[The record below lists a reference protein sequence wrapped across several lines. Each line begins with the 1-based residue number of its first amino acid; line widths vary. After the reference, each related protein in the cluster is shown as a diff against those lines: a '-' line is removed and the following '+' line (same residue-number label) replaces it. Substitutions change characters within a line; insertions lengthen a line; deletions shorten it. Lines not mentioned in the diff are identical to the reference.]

1 VSLPRL
7 AGVRPATRR
16 PVTGAVLVLHGGRP
30 EGHEAADGLRLP
42 YLRMVPF
49 ARGVAAAGARRG
61 VDVALLRYR
70 YLGWNAP
77 DLDPVQDARWALRD
91 LRRRHGDVP
100 VVLVGHSMG
109 GRAALRV
116 GGDEGVVGVAGLAP
130 WIERGEPYAHLAG
143 QTVLIAHGD
152 RERMTSPQAS
162 RWFAGRVATVSDRVA
177 RFEVLGDGHAMLRRA
192 AAWHRL
198 VTGFVL
204 GALGPAPFPESIA
217 TAMAAGDPDGLAVPL
232 EGPSRSGWRGARPPA
247 TGDTGIP

>member
-1 VSLPRL
+1 
-7 AGVRPATRR
+7 
-16 PVTGAVLVLHGGRP
+16 
-30 EGHEAADGLRLP
+30 
-42 YLRMVPF
+42 MVPF
-49 ARGVAAAGARRG
+49 ARSLAAAGARRG

-70 YLGWNAP
+70 YRGWNAP
-77 DLDPVQDARWALRD
+77 DLDPVHDARWALRD

-130 WIERGEPYAHLAG
+130 WIERGEPYVHLAD

-152 RERMTSPQAS
+152 RERMTSPDAS

-192 AAWHRL
+192 GAWHDL
-198 VTGFVL
+198 VTRFAL
-204 GALGPAPFPESIA
+204 GALGLEPFTEA
-217 TAMAAGDPDGLAVPL
+217 VAKAMAAGDPEGLAVPL
-232 EGPSRSGWRGARPPA
+232 EDG
-247 TGDTGIP
+247 

>member
-1 VSLPRL
+1 MSN
-7 AGVRPATRR
+7 

-30 EGHEAADGLRLP
+30 EGRDAADGLRLP

-49 ARGVAAAGARRG
+49 ARSVAAAAARRG
-61 VDVALLRYR
+61 VDVGLLRYR
-70 YLGWNAP
+70 YRGWNAP

-91 LRRRHGDVP
+91 LRERHGDVP

-116 GGDEGVVGVAGLAP
+116 GGDPAVVGVAGLAP
-130 WIERGEPYAHLAG
+130 WIERGEPWEHLAG

-152 RERMTSPQAS
+152 RERMTSPKAS

-192 AAWHRL
+192 RAWHDL
-198 VTGFVL
+198 VTGFAL
-204 GALGPAPFPESIA
+204 GALGLEPFTESVA
-217 TAMAAGDPDGLAVPL
+217 KAMAAGDPDGLAVPL
-232 EGPSRSGWRGARPPA
+232 EDP
-247 TGDTGIP
+247 